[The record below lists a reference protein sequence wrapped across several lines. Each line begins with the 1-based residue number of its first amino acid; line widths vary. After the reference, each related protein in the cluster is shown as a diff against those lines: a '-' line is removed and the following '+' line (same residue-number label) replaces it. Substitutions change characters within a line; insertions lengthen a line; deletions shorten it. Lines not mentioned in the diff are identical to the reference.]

1 MMISRICRGLPTA
14 LTEMV
19 MNNVSV
25 LNVNLYGRLVGTLT
39 NLGGDRTIFAFT
51 EEYIDDPDRPTLGLA
66 FKDEFG
72 GLYMDFRPYQ
82 KRVMPFFSNLLPEG
96 HLRKYL
102 AKQAG
107 VNPEREFYLLWA
119 LGHDLPGAITITPAN
134 GEAWPPDANRDGDA
148 SRDGHR
154 ENALR
159 FSLAGVQLKFSA
171 VTEASGGLT
180 IPASGVGGSWI
191 VKLPSRE
198 FSGLPE
204 NEFSMMKLAG
214 LVGINVPAI
223 DLVGMGTI
231 KSLPDGIEKIGSH
244 AFVIERFDRLSD
256 GSRVHVEDF
265 AQVYGLY
272 PEDKYGNGSF
282 RNIAQVIAA
291 EGNDT
296 DIIEFV
302 RRLTFNMLIGNADMH
317 MKNWSLIY
325 PDKRHVALAPAY
337 DFVTTVPYIPGDE
350 INMKVSR
357 ARVFSAFSVDELTHL
372 AVKAAIPK
380 KMVLD
385 TAKET
390 VQSFLEHWQRE
401 AANLPMSDEVRSA
414 VAAHMKTVPILSE
427 LS

>member
-1 MMISRICRGLPTA
+1 MS
-14 LTEMV
+14 
-19 MNNVSV
+19 NVSV
-25 LNVNLYGRLVGTLT
+25 LNVNLYGEPIGTLT

-51 EEYIDDPDRPTLGLA
+51 DEYIENPDRPTLGLA

-72 GLYMDFRPYQ
+72 ELYTDFRPYQ

-102 AKQAG
+102 ADQAG

-119 LGHDLPGAITITPAN
+119 LGHDLPGAITITPAD
-134 GEAWPPDANRDGDA
+134 GEAWPPDAADGAD
-148 SRDGHR
+148 DHGDDQR

-171 VTEASGGLT
+171 VMEASGGLT

-198 FSGLPE
+198 FAGVPE
-204 NEFSMMKLAG
+204 NEFSMMKLASLIG
-214 LVGINVPAI
+214 MNVPAI
-223 DLVGMGTI
+223 DLVSIDAI
-231 KSLPDGIEKIGSH
+231 KNLPEGIDKIGNH

-256 GSRVHVEDF
+256 GSRVHIEDF

-272 PEDKYGNGSF
+272 PEDKYGNGTF

-291 EGNDT
+291 EGNDA
-296 DIIEFV
+296 DIIEYV

-325 PDKRHVALAPAY
+325 PDRRYVSLAPAY
-337 DFVTTVPYIPGDE
+337 DFVATVPYIPGDAT
-350 INMKVSR
+350 NMKISR
-357 ARVFSAFSVDELTHL
+357 AKVFSAFSVDELEHL
-372 AVKAAIPK
+372 AVKASIPRKMAI
-380 KMVLD
+380 D
-385 TAKET
+385 AAQET
-390 VQSFLEHWQRE
+390 VQAFREHWGTE

-414 VAAHMKTVPILSE
+414 VEDHMKTVPILEE

>member
-1 MMISRICRGLPTA
+1 MS
-14 LTEMV
+14 
-19 MNNVSV
+19 NVSV
-25 LNVNLYGRLVGTLT
+25 LNVNLYGEPVGTFT

-51 EEYIDDPDRPTLGLA
+51 DEYIADPDRPTLGLA

-72 GLYMDFRPYQ
+72 ELYTDFRPYQ

-102 AKQAG
+102 AEQAG
-107 VNPEREFYLLWA
+107 VNSEREFYLLWA
-119 LGHDLPGAITITPAN
+119 LGHDLPGAITITPAD
-134 GEAWPPDANRDGDA
+134 GEAWPPDAADGSD
-148 SRDGHR
+148 DQGDDQR

-171 VTEASGGLT
+171 VMEASGGLT

-198 FSGLPE
+198 FAGVPE
-204 NEFSMMKLAG
+204 NEFSMMKLASLIG
-214 LVGINVPAI
+214 MNVPAI
-223 DLVGMGTI
+223 DLVSIDAI
-231 KSLPDGIEKIGSH
+231 KNLPEGIDKIGNH

-256 GSRVHVEDF
+256 GSRVHIEDF

-272 PEDKYGNGSF
+272 PEQKYGNGTF

-291 EGNDT
+291 EGNDA
-296 DIIEFV
+296 DIIEYV

-325 PDKRHVALAPAY
+325 PDRRHVSLAPAY
-337 DFVTTVPYIPGDE
+337 DFVATVPYIPGDAT
-350 INMKVSR
+350 NMKISR
-357 ARVFSAFSVDELTHL
+357 AKVFSAFSVDELEHL

-380 KMVLD
+380 RMAINA
-385 TAKET
+385 AKDT
-390 VQSFLEHWQRE
+390 VQLFRDHWDAE

-414 VAAHMKTVPILSE
+414 IEAHMKTVPILAE

>member
-1 MMISRICRGLPTA
+1 MS
-14 LTEMV
+14 
-19 MNNVSV
+19 NVSV
-25 LNVNLYGRLVGTLT
+25 LNVNLYGEPIGTLT
-39 NLGGDRTIFAFT
+39 NLGGDRTIFAFID
-51 EEYIDDPDRPTLGLA
+51 EYIENPDRPTLGLA

-72 GLYMDFRPYQ
+72 ELYTDFRPYQ

-102 AKQAG
+102 AEQAG

-119 LGHDLPGAITITPAN
+119 LGHDLPGAITITPAD
-134 GEAWPPDANRDGDA
+134 GEAWPPDAADGAD
-148 SRDGHR
+148 DHGDDQR

-171 VTEASGGLT
+171 VMEASGGLT

-198 FSGLPE
+198 FAGVPE

-214 LVGINVPAI
+214 LIGMNVPAI
-223 DLVGMGTI
+223 DLVSIDAI
-231 KSLPDGIEKIGSH
+231 KNLPEGIDKIGNH

-256 GSRVHVEDF
+256 GSRVHIEDF

-272 PEDKYGNGSF
+272 PEDKYGNGTF

-291 EGNDT
+291 EGSDA
-296 DIIEFV
+296 DIIEYV

-325 PDKRHVALAPAY
+325 PDRRYVSLAPAY
-337 DFVTTVPYIPGDE
+337 DFVATVPYIPGDAT
-350 INMKVSR
+350 NMKISR
-357 ARVFSAFSVDELTHL
+357 AKVFSAFSVDELEHL
-372 AVKAAIPK
+372 AVKASIPRKMAI
-380 KMVLD
+380 D
-385 TAKET
+385 AAQET
-390 VQSFLEHWQRE
+390 VQAFREHWGTE

-414 VAAHMKTVPILSE
+414 VEAHMKTVPILEE

>member
-1 MMISRICRGLPTA
+1 METTMS
-14 LTEMV
+14 
-19 MNNVSV
+19 NVSV
-25 LNVNLYGRLVGTLT
+25 LNVNLYGEPIGTLT

-51 EEYIDDPDRPTLGLA
+51 DEYIADPDRPTLGLA

-72 GLYMDFRPYQ
+72 ELYTDFRPYQ

-102 AKQAG
+102 AEQAG
-107 VNPEREFYLLWA
+107 VNSEREFYLLWA
-119 LGHDLPGAITITPAN
+119 LGHDLPGAITITPAD
-134 GEAWPPDANRDGDA
+134 GEAWPPDAADGSD
-148 SRDGHR
+148 DQGDDQR

-171 VTEASGGLT
+171 VMEASGGLT

-198 FSGLPE
+198 FAGVPE
-204 NEFSMMKLAG
+204 NEFSMMKLASLIG
-214 LVGINVPAI
+214 MNVPAI
-223 DLVGMGTI
+223 DLVSIDAI
-231 KSLPDGIEKIGSH
+231 KNLPEGIDKIGNH

-256 GSRVHVEDF
+256 GSRVHIEDF

-272 PEDKYGNGSF
+272 PEDKYGNGTF

-291 EGNDT
+291 EGNDA
-296 DIIEFV
+296 DIIEYV

-325 PDKRHVALAPAY
+325 PDRRHVSLAPAY
-337 DFVTTVPYIPGDE
+337 DFVATVPYLPGDAT
-350 INMKVSR
+350 NMKISR
-357 ARVFSAFSVDELTHL
+357 AKVFSAFSVDELTHL
-372 AVKAAIPK
+372 AVKASIPK
-380 KMVLD
+380 KMAID
-385 TAKET
+385 AAKET
-390 VQSFLEHWQRE
+390 VQLFREHWEAE

-414 VAAHMKTVPILSE
+414 VETHMKTVPILEE

>member
-1 MMISRICRGLPTA
+1 METTMS
-14 LTEMV
+14 
-19 MNNVSV
+19 NVSV
-25 LNVNLYGRLVGTLT
+25 LNVNLYGEPIGTLT

-51 EEYIDDPDRPTLGLA
+51 DEYIENPDRPTLGLA

-72 GLYMDFRPYQ
+72 ELYTDFRPYQ

-102 AKQAG
+102 AEQAG

-119 LGHDLPGAITITPAN
+119 LGHDLPGAITITPAD
-134 GEAWPPDANRDGDA
+134 GEAWPPDAADGAD
-148 SRDGHR
+148 DHGDDQR

-171 VTEASGGLT
+171 VMEASGGLT

-198 FSGLPE
+198 FAGVPE

-214 LVGINVPAI
+214 LIGMNVPAI
-223 DLVGMGTI
+223 DLVSIDAI
-231 KSLPDGIEKIGSH
+231 KNLPEGIDKIGNH

-256 GSRVHVEDF
+256 GSRVHIEDF

-272 PEDKYGNGSF
+272 PEDKYGNGTF

-291 EGNDT
+291 EGNDA
-296 DIIEFV
+296 DIIEYV

-325 PDKRHVALAPAY
+325 PDRRYVSLAPAY
-337 DFVTTVPYIPGDE
+337 DFVATVPYIPGDAT
-350 INMKVSR
+350 NMKISR
-357 ARVFSAFSVDELTHL
+357 AKVFSAFSVDELEHL
-372 AVKAAIPK
+372 AVKASIPRKMAI
-380 KMVLD
+380 D
-385 TAKET
+385 AAQET
-390 VQSFLEHWQRE
+390 VQAFREHWGTE

-414 VAAHMKTVPILSE
+414 VEDHMKTVPILEE

>member
-1 MMISRICRGLPTA
+1 MS
-14 LTEMV
+14 
-19 MNNVSV
+19 NVSV
-25 LNVNLYGRLVGTLT
+25 LNVNLYGEPIGTLT

-51 EEYIDDPDRPTLGLA
+51 DEYIENPDRPTLGLA

-72 GLYMDFRPYQ
+72 ELYTDFRPYQ

-102 AKQAG
+102 AEQAG

-119 LGHDLPGAITITPAN
+119 LGHDLPGAITITPAD
-134 GEAWPPDANRDGDA
+134 GEAWPPDAADGAD
-148 SRDGHR
+148 DHGDDQR

-171 VTEASGGLT
+171 VMEASGGLT

-198 FSGLPE
+198 FAGVPE

-214 LVGINVPAI
+214 LIGMNVPAI
-223 DLVGMGTI
+223 DLVSIDAI
-231 KSLPDGIEKIGSH
+231 KNLPEGIDKIGNH

-256 GSRVHVEDF
+256 GSRVHIEDF

-272 PEDKYGNGSF
+272 PEDKYGNGTF

-291 EGNDT
+291 EGNDA
-296 DIIEFV
+296 DIIEYV

-325 PDKRHVALAPAY
+325 PDRRYVSLAPAY
-337 DFVTTVPYIPGDE
+337 DFVATVPYIPGDAT
-350 INMKVSR
+350 NMKVSR
-357 ARVFSAFSVDELTHL
+357 AKVFSAFSVDELEHL
-372 AVKAAIPK
+372 AVKASIPRKMAI
-380 KMVLD
+380 D
-385 TAKET
+385 AAQET
-390 VQSFLEHWQRE
+390 VQAFREHWGTE

-414 VAAHMKTVPILSE
+414 VEDHMKTVPILEE

>member
-1 MMISRICRGLPTA
+1 MS
-14 LTEMV
+14 
-19 MNNVSV
+19 NVSV
-25 LNVNLYGRLVGTLT
+25 LNVNLYGEPIGTLT

-51 EEYIDDPDRPTLGLA
+51 DEYIENPDRPTLGLA

-72 GLYMDFRPYQ
+72 ELYTDFRPYQ

-102 AKQAG
+102 AEQAG

-119 LGHDLPGAITITPAN
+119 LGHGLPGAITITPAD
-134 GEAWPPDANRDGDA
+134 GEAWPPDAADGAD
-148 SRDGHR
+148 DHGDDQR

-171 VTEASGGLT
+171 VMEASGGLT

-198 FSGLPE
+198 FAGVPE

-214 LVGINVPAI
+214 LIGMNVPAI
-223 DLVGMGTI
+223 DLVSIDAI
-231 KSLPDGIEKIGSH
+231 KNLPEGIDKIGNH

-256 GSRVHVEDF
+256 GSRVHIEDF

-272 PEDKYGNGSF
+272 PEDKYGNGTF

-291 EGNDT
+291 EGNDA
-296 DIIEFV
+296 DIIEYV

-325 PDKRHVALAPAY
+325 PDRRYVSLAPAY
-337 DFVTTVPYIPGDE
+337 DFVATVPYIPGDAT
-350 INMKVSR
+350 NMKISR
-357 ARVFSAFSVDELTHL
+357 AKVFSAFSVDELEHL
-372 AVKAAIPK
+372 AVKASIPRKMAI
-380 KMVLD
+380 D
-385 TAKET
+385 AAQET
-390 VQSFLEHWQRE
+390 VQAFREHWGTE

-414 VAAHMKTVPILSE
+414 VEDHMKTVPILEE

>member
-1 MMISRICRGLPTA
+1 MS
-14 LTEMV
+14 
-19 MNNVSV
+19 NVSV
-25 LNVNLYGRLVGTLT
+25 LNVNLYGEPIGTLT
-39 NLGGDRTIFAFT
+39 NLGGERTIFAFT
-51 EEYIDDPDRPTLGLA
+51 DEYIENPDRPTLGLA

-72 GLYMDFRPYQ
+72 ELYTDFRPYQ

-102 AKQAG
+102 AEQAG

-119 LGHDLPGAITITPAN
+119 LGHDLPGAITITPAD
-134 GEAWPPDANRDGDA
+134 GEAWPPDAADGAD
-148 SRDGHR
+148 DHGDDQR

-171 VTEASGGLT
+171 VMEASGGLT

-198 FSGLPE
+198 FAGVPE
-204 NEFSMMKLAG
+204 NEFSMMKLASLIG
-214 LVGINVPAI
+214 MNVPAI
-223 DLVGMGTI
+223 DLVSIDAI
-231 KSLPDGIEKIGSH
+231 KNLPEGIDKIGNH

-256 GSRVHVEDF
+256 GSRVHIEDF

-272 PEDKYGNGSF
+272 PEDKYGNGTF

-291 EGNDT
+291 EGNDA
-296 DIIEFV
+296 DIIEYV

-317 MKNWSLIY
+317 MKNWSLNY
-325 PDKRHVALAPAY
+325 PDRRYVSLAPAY
-337 DFVTTVPYIPGDE
+337 DFVATVPYIPGDAT
-350 INMKVSR
+350 NMKISR
-357 ARVFSAFSVDELTHL
+357 AKVFSAFSVDELEHL
-372 AVKAAIPK
+372 AVKASIPRKMAI
-380 KMVLD
+380 D
-385 TAKET
+385 AAQET
-390 VQSFLEHWQRE
+390 VQAFREHWGTE

-414 VAAHMKTVPILSE
+414 VEDHMKTVPILEE

>member
-1 MMISRICRGLPTA
+1 MS
-14 LTEMV
+14 
-19 MNNVSV
+19 NVSV
-25 LNVNLYGRLVGTLT
+25 LNVNLYGEPIGTLT

-51 EEYIDDPDRPTLGLA
+51 DEYIENPDRPTLGLA

-72 GLYMDFRPYQ
+72 ELYTDFRPYQ

-102 AKQAG
+102 AEQAG

-119 LGHDLPGAITITPAN
+119 LGHDLPGAITITPAD
-134 GEAWPPDANRDGDA
+134 GEAWPPDAADGAD
-148 SRDGHR
+148 DHGDDQR

-171 VTEASGGLT
+171 VMEASGGLT

-198 FSGLPE
+198 FAGVPE

-214 LVGINVPAI
+214 LIGMNVPAI
-223 DLVGMGTI
+223 DLVSIDAI
-231 KSLPDGIEKIGSH
+231 KNLPEGIDKIGNH

-256 GSRVHVEDF
+256 GSRVHIEDF

-272 PEDKYGNGSF
+272 PEDKYGNGTF

-291 EGNDT
+291 EGNDA
-296 DIIEFV
+296 DIIEYV

-325 PDKRHVALAPAY
+325 PDRRYVSLAPAY
-337 DFVTTVPYIPGDE
+337 DFVATVPYIPGDAT
-350 INMKVSR
+350 NMKISR
-357 ARVFSAFSVDELTHL
+357 AKVFSAFSVDELEHL
-372 AVKAAIPK
+372 AVKASIPRKMAI
-380 KMVLD
+380 D
-385 TAKET
+385 AAQET
-390 VQSFLEHWQRE
+390 VQAFREHWGTE
-401 AANLPMSDEVRSA
+401 AANLPMNDEVRSA
-414 VAAHMKTVPILSE
+414 VEDHMKTVPILEE